1 LLGLAIGAHV
11 VYKLYT
17 PLIIKEVNM
26 DKEYK
31 YNLIKERVDREDY
44 KIGWKEQSMNAEAPT
59 FYDTIKRILEPYV
72 GQQVNFDDEWLNI
85 AGKLTSAILNTYEVK
100 VKELLEETFN
110 NPPSR
115 HS

>member
-1 LLGLAIGAHV
+1 MLGLAIGAHV

-110 NPPSR
+110 NPSSK